1 MKDEMVIYL
10 ILACYTFMINFGEV
24 RDYTY
29 LSKSK
34 ILESNIYNK
43 ILYKVISFEYAKLI
57 QNQQNSSGELNW
69 WDNHPIIIF

>member
-1 MKDEMVIYL
+1 MKDEMVRYL

-43 ILYKVISFEYAKLI
+43 ILYKVISFEYANLF
-57 QNQQNSSGELNW
+57 QNQQKLQWLAKLVG
-69 WDNHPIIIF
+69 